1 MTAHVGTWY
10 VSQTPT
16 GYIAEAYSA
25 VQDTHLHAAQA
36 VSQTACSEGA
46 GRQPHRAKV
55 VGVQRAAGATLKATG
70 NPPPMGPAK
79 GCPPLSAPFMAGG
92 ACEVSTGR
100 MTRCT
105 VLPSVTSAWQEEFG
119 ERKQCELSRT
129 THVAKHAAGF

>member
-1 MTAHVGTWY
+1 MCPRLPQATLQKHT
-10 VSQTPT
+10 
-16 GYIAEAYSA
+16 
-25 VQDTHLHAAQA
+25 VQCKIHICMQLRLSHKLHALK
-36 VSQTACSEGA
+36 VLA
-46 GRQPHRAKV
+46 GSLTEPKSLGFSAPL
-55 VGVQRAAGATLKATG
+55 GPPLKATG